1 MLPRAASNAV
11 PRLAWSA
18 KAVVAA
24 SGAAALS
31 GGWIVVGINP
41 GGNRVVGADRGGD
54 RGLFDL
60 PTERAAQASASA
72 PIHTPLRHTGGLELP
87 HRWFVLGSARI
98 GTLLS
103 ARASPQA
110 PPPPPPNPP
119 YTNPKRCAR
128 TRTGSSLCCPSG
140 STWPQK
146 SKRRRANTAHRNLRP
161 PRCRDRG
168 VCEGQSCVGLPCCR
182 PELQV
187 FGEGKQRTQE
197 AHSPGSRLRAGTARG
212 KFGLGAV

>member
-41 GGNRVVGADRGGD
+41 GGNRVGGADRGGD

-110 PPPPPPNPP
+110 PPHPPPNPHTP
-119 YTNPKRCAR
+119 TERVV
-128 TRTGSSLCCPSG
+128 
-140 STWPQK
+140 
-146 SKRRRANTAHRNLRP
+146 RAP
-161 PRCRDRG
+161 EQG
-168 VCEGQSCVGLPCCR
+168 VVCVVHL
-182 PELQV
+182 
-187 FGEGKQRTQE
+187 
-197 AHSPGSRLRAGTARG
+197 ARG
-212 KFGLGAV
+212 GRRSERETPR